1 MGRVINLE
9 GAGKD
14 RKRLTRE
21 VVLALQELI
30 HQSEPNSQARDLA
43 AFIALNLEA
52 IYQTIDLSVA
62 AWEKRGYWVKADRFR
77 LEWAWS
83 ERLARTLKDALLA
96 DNWSEVAVVAAQVG
110 EKLSQVRLPEHHR
123 LGTPWIGAWE
133 KLKQK
138 YKDHSVNRLP

>member
-1 MGRVINLE
+1 MGRVINLQ

-30 HQSEPNSQARDLA
+30 RQIEPNAQTRDLV
-43 AFIALNLEA
+43 AFISINLEA
-52 IYQTIDLSVA
+52 ISQTIDLSVA

-83 ERLARTLKDALLA
+83 EKLARVLKEDVLA
-96 DNWSEVAVVAAQVG
+96 ENWPGVAVTAAQVG
-110 EKLSQVRLPEHHR
+110 EKLSQVRLPEHHK
-123 LGTPWIGAWE
+123 LGTPWVGSWE
-133 KLKQK
+133 KLKNK
-138 YKDHSVNRLP
+138 T

>member
-1 MGRVINLE
+1 MGRVINLK

-30 HQSEPNSQARDLA
+30 RQIEPNAQTRDLA
-43 AFIALNLEA
+43 AFISINLEA
-52 IYQTIDLSVA
+52 ISQTIDLSVA

-83 ERLARTLKDALLA
+83 ERLARVLKEDVLA
-96 DNWSEVAVVAAQVG
+96 ENWPGVAVTAAQVG

-123 LGTPWIGAWE
+123 LGTPWVGSWE
-133 KLKQK
+133 KLKNK
-138 YKDHSVNRLP
+138 R

>member
-1 MGRVINLE
+1 MGRVINLQ

-30 HQSEPNSQARDLA
+30 RQIEPNAQTRDLA
-43 AFIALNLEA
+43 AFISINLEA
-52 IYQTIDLSVA
+52 ISQTIDLSVA

-83 ERLARTLKDALLA
+83 ERLARVLKEDVLVE
-96 DNWSEVAVVAAQVG
+96 NWPGVAVTAAQVG

-123 LGTPWIGAWE
+123 LGTPWVGSWE
-133 KLKQK
+133 KLKNK
-138 YKDHSVNRLP
+138 T

>member
-1 MGRVINLE
+1 MGRVINLQ

-30 HQSEPNSQARDLA
+30 RQIEPNAQTRDLA
-43 AFIALNLEA
+43 AFISINLEA
-52 IYQTIDLSVA
+52 ISQTIDLSVA

-83 ERLARTLKDALLA
+83 ERLASVLKEDVLA
-96 DNWSEVAVVAAQVG
+96 ENWSGVALIAAQVG
-110 EKLSQVRLPEHHR
+110 EKLSQVRLPAHHR
-123 LGTPWIGAWE
+123 LGKPWVGAWE
-133 KLKQK
+133 KLIKPK
-138 YKDHSVNRLP
+138 N